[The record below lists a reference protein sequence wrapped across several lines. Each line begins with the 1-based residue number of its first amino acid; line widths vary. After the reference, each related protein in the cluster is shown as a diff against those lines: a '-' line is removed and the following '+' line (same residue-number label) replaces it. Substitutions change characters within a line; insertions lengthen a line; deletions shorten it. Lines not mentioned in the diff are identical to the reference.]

1 MVTLS
6 HVQAGKTYD
15 RIGSFQDTQGFYEDP
30 ATSRLLQHG
39 DFETA
44 ESVFEF
50 GCGTGRFA
58 RRLFDDYLPD
68 KAHYRGVDVSPK
80 MVRLSRSRLEPYES
94 RAEVIHV
101 EGEPPTGER
110 AECCDRFVSN
120 YVFDLLSDTDT
131 RAVLAEAHRMLR
143 PGGLLC
149 VTGIT
154 TGTSLFSRAV
164 MRLVHRIQS
173 IRPELIGGCRPVD
186 VLPYL
191 SESEWH
197 IRHHSKVVAF
207 GIASEVLVAQRC

>member
-6 HVQAGKTYD
+6 HEEASKTYD
-15 RIGSFQDTQGFYEDP
+15 RIGKIQDTQGFYEDP

-39 DFETA
+39 EFESA

-68 KAHYRGVDVSPK
+68 TAHYRGVDVSPK

-101 EGEPPTGER
+101 DGEPPAGER
-110 AECCDRFVSN
+110 TACCDRFVSN

-154 TGTSLFSRAV
+154 TGTGFVSRNV
-164 MRLVHRIQS
+164 MKLVHAIQS

-191 SESEWH
+191 SEPEWQV
-197 IRHHSKVVAF
+197 RHHSKVVAF
-207 GIASEVLVAQRC
+207 GIASEVLVAERP